1 MKKAVLILAIV
12 IFSILYYMGV
22 MTRKET
28 LPFSKEFFSVE
39 TPPTVGLPMDVKGV
53 WPLKGRTPGQKV
65 PTLSSKELDQLYQ
78 MKLDRGL
85 RNLPVIS
92 FYLIREA
99 EQARRGGDHDLS
111 VRLATFSIKFS
122 PDLSQPYFELAKARL
137 YQNPFQVGQGPSQL
151 FRRAECPQVLFLKRP
166 QFLLQPVLYLGQ
178 CDPPYVYALWN
189 YRSGQVFSPLR
200 L

>member
-12 IFSILYYMGV
+12 VFSIFYYMGV

-39 TPPTVGLPMDVKGV
+39 TPPTFEQPMDVKGV

-65 PTLSSKELDQLYQ
+65 PTLSSKELDQIYQ

-85 RNLPVIS
+85 RNLPVVS

-99 EQARRGGDHDLS
+99 EQARRGGDQQPESILLS
-111 VRLATFSIKFS
+111 SSVDHSST
-122 PDLSQPYFELAKARL
+122 
-137 YQNPFQVGQGPSQL
+137 
-151 FRRAECPQVLFLKRP
+151 
-166 QFLLQPVLYLGQ
+166 FLLNPNPQQ
-178 CDPPYVYALWN
+178 
-189 YRSGQVFSPLR
+189 
-200 L
+200 